1 MSWKRKKK
9 NHSSLF
15 LVFRNFHE
23 KRKKKKSELISL
35 VIRNVVDW
43 LTTHPQPLEPQLL
56 ICHALHVQRHT
67 FELVLTKQNKELG
80 Y

>member
-1 MSWKRKKK
+1 MEKKKK

-15 LVFRNFHE
+15 LVFRNSHE

>member
-15 LVFRNFHE
+15 LVFRNSHE

>member
-9 NHSSLF
+9 IIAHFFWCSVILTKK
-15 LVFRNFHE
+15 E
-23 KRKKKKSELISL
+23 KKKKSELISL

>member
-1 MSWKRKKK
+1 MEKKKK

-15 LVFRNFHE
+15 LVFRNSHE

-56 ICHALHVQRHT
+56 ICHALHVQCHT

>member
-23 KRKKKKSELISL
+23 KKKKKKSELISL